1 MPFQDNEVQ
10 YAKGLEIY
18 SRAFAALSTLVLPL
32 KKKKNGR
39 KRNMVFKIYVSGKIM
54 TKMRKYAK
62 AIKLF

>member
-32 KKKKNGR
+32 KKKNGR

>member
-1 MPFQDNEVQ
+1 M
-10 YAKGLEIY
+10 
-18 SRAFAALSTLVLPL
+18 STLFLPL
-32 KKKKNGR
+32 KIKKIKKKNGR